1 MSRIFRITPN
11 LATID
16 YVNQMTSESMLRAVS
31 SEGEITING
40 ERWHLGGLDGQP
52 ERGYLKSEWIEEMTT
67 KKNSFIVEDFEVL
80 ESIQTLKWAR
90 SRWALNKELPTGK
103 SLVFTLRGAD
113 ELKDVK
119 VKLYYDIYDHL
130 PIIRKHM

>member
-1 MSRIFRITPN
+1 
-11 LATID
+11 
-16 YVNQMTSESMLRAVS
+16 
-31 SEGEITING
+31 
-40 ERWHLGGLDGQP
+40 
-52 ERGYLKSEWIEEMTT
+52 MTT

-130 PIIRKHM
+130 PIIRKHMEIFNSSDEPINLDSFKLEYLAFAEPESPVEEQDPKEFITPNIHIESDFHDGPGFT